1 MTLLLLCLLIGVVAG
16 LRALTPLAAICWGAY
31 LGWLHYADTSLSFID
46 HKVTLLI
53 FTTLAIGEI
62 FNDKLPKTPARTAI
76 PSLVTRILS
85 GACSA
90 AALAIGA
97 GSGGLIGSIL
107 AGVVGALLGT
117 YGGYHL
123 RHALVTKSRLPDFAV
138 ALPEDLIAIVGG
150 LLIVS
155 RL

>member
-31 LGWLHYADTSLSFID
+31 LGWLHFAGTSLGFIN
-46 HKVTLLI
+46 HTVTLVI
-53 FTTLAIGEI
+53 FTVLAIGEI

-76 PSLVTRILS
+76 PSLITRILS

-90 AALAIGA
+90 AALVVSA
-97 GSGGLIGSIL
+97 GSGL
-107 AGVVGALLGT
+107 AGPIIAGIVGAFIGT
-117 YGGYHL
+117 YGGYYI
-123 RHALVTKSRLPDFAV
+123 RHSLVTKAKVPDFAV
-138 ALPEDLIAIVGG
+138 ALVEDVVAIAGG